1 MSAWIKK
8 NIFKPPVD
16 ENVARIKE
24 LFSYLLNDYKF
35 EFAKN
40 DLGDAVDVK
49 GKRFFY
55 GPLYSYH
62 IYNDNVCINI
72 LFLVQ
77 REDYSIFITDSYKK
91 DQVYIRK
98 GTMIP
103 WRLAYDLPAFADE
116 IKLSVE
122 KYREIYGRKINNE

>member
-1 MSAWIKK
+1 MI
-8 NIFKPPVD
+8 
-16 ENVARIKE
+16 
-24 LFSYLLNDYKF
+24 
-35 EFAKN
+35 
-40 DLGDAVDVK
+40 
-49 GKRFFY
+49 
-55 GPLYSYH
+55 SYH

-122 KYREIYGRKINNE
+122 KYREIYGRKINYE